1 MPLKVN
7 LPQELTTDEKNF
19 DINEVRTEMPN
30 YLEDIV
36 CGSRYSGLIT
46 SQGDL
51 WLTGNTKAPTNKKDE
66 EDEKMNQILKDEE
79 LAKII
84 DDDDTG
90 RKGKGK

>member
-1 MPLKVN
+1 MPLKLN
-7 LPQELTTDEKNF
+7 LPQELTTDEKSW
-19 DINEVRTEMPN
+19 DINQVRVNMPV
-30 YLEDIV
+30 YLDDII

-51 WLTGNTKAPTNKKDE
+51 WLCGNIKAPSQKKDE
-66 EDEKMNQILKDEE
+66 EEEKFNQILKDEE

-84 DDDDTG
+84 QDDDTG